1 MASDAIDLEDLVPFP
16 DAPSIV
22 PGRPDISTLH
32 RWRTKGVRGVRLVT
46 VRIGGRRFVS
56 RGAILS
62 FISLLTAAVDGTLA
76 PEITPFAR
84 RAAEAAEREL
94 DAKLGRVNSETATKT
109 SPLAVADPTQQHN
122 KAPPKREV

>member
-56 RGAILS
+56 RK
-62 FISLLTAAVDGTLA
+62 SLEQFSARLTAVVDGTN
-76 PEITPFAR
+76 TPSMPQSVRR
-84 RAAEAAEREL
+84 RAVDAAEREV
-94 DAKLGRVNSETATKT
+94 DARMTPAKPNAARG
-109 SPLAVADPTQQHN
+109 
-122 KAPPKREV
+122 